1 MTEAQV
7 STAPLSTGAGKDAAY
22 NALEHE
28 LGVLLRRARAL
39 SGGMMREVHPDLDPA
54 AYGLLVG
61 LRECA
66 PARPS
71 DLADYFRVGK
81 ATMSRQLKVLEEL
94 GLIERQPDPGDRRAH
109 LFDLTAEGRCRMDA
123 VSAARQE
130 TFHELLAAWPEED
143 VRVLATMLARFNR
156 LTETAMKPLRSRPD
170 TSPCE

>member
-1 MTEAQV
+1 MTEAPV
-7 STAPLSTGAGKDAAY
+7 STAPAPAGTGKDQAY

-39 SGGMMREVHPDLDPA
+39 SAGMMREVHPDLDPA

-71 DLADYFRVGK
+71 DLADYFKVGK
-81 ATMSRQLKVLEEL
+81 ATMSRQLKVLEGL
-94 GLIERQPDPGDRRAH
+94 GLIERRPDPDDRRAH
-109 LFDLTAEGRCRMDA
+109 LFDLTPEGRCRMDA

-130 TFHELLAAWPEED
+130 SFHQLLGAWPEED

-156 LTETAMKPLRSRPD
+156 LVETATKPLRSRTD
-170 TSPCE
+170 TSSC